1 MKKIAILILVI
12 VINAWWGT
20 GFFGEEKKEEVWI
33 KDIKISGNEII
44 EEAEIKLYILS
55 KKDELLN
62 LDKLNK
68 DVKRIYNTGYFKT
81 VDYQMG
87 ERDIENKV
95 EVVFIVKE
103 IWDKTITAIEI
114 EGVKNLLAEIFLNFL
129 TLEIGEP
136 LDKEKIKKNQEM
148 IYATGYV
155 NNVKVDL
162 SPYQGGT
169 KVKFVILE
177 NQIISE
183 IEFAGNT
190 IFSKDELLKLV
201 SSKKSSVLNFF
212 TLQEDRKI
220 IEDFYL
226 KKGYICSVY
235 DLDSSPSGQ
244 LNIFLAETTV
254 EDIKIE
260 GEGEEEIVNDDGKK
274 EKVRSPK
281 KLKTKDYVIKR
292 EIRHTKV
299 GEILDVNKIKKDL
312 QRIYN
317 LGYFENI
324 AWHPE
329 RGTKEDRVVVVIKI
343 TEGLPRGQAIFG
355 ASYGSGGKLSGQV
368 SVSKDNL
375 FGRGR
380 KASISSEFGYITS
393 YSISYFEPWADKK
406 NTSLGLEVFNTT
418 IKRELRQDK
427 EVTSYDEKKSG
438 GSIVVGRPIGENTRL
453 SLGIE
458 GKNVD
463 IVEKSG
469 PPIPSN
475 YISEG
480 KVRSLTLTYT
490 KDTRDNVFSP
500 ATGKRDNISVE
511 SSGGMLGGN
520 VDFTKYEIDFRKY
533 WRLKKSKFIF
543 AQRLQGGIYDGTK
556 LLAEE
561 FYIGGADTI
570 RGYDE
575 NVSQGTKMLTLNSEV
590 RFPIAGNFTG
600 CFFYDWG
607 DAWIDKAKISN
618 FKRGTGLG
626 VRFLI
631 PGLGPI
637 RLDWGYN
644 LQESQGQ
651 IHFSFGQMF

>member
-1 MKKIAILILVI
+1 M
-12 VINAWWGT
+12 
-20 GFFGEEKKEEVWI
+20 GEEKKEEVRI

-81 VDYQMG
+81 VDYQTG
-87 ERDIENKV
+87 EKDSEDKV

-103 IWDKTITAIEI
+103 IWDKTITAIECDGGKI
-114 EGVKNLLAEIFLNFL
+114 LPAEILLVNLNI
-129 TLEIGEP
+129 EIGEL
-136 LDKEKIKKNQEM
+136 LDKEKIKKSQEM

-162 SPYQGGT
+162 VPYSGGT

-177 NQIISE
+177 NQVISE
-183 IEFAGNT
+183 IEFKGNT
-190 IFSKDELLKLV
+190 IFSKDELLKLT
-201 SSKKSSVLNFF
+201 SSKKDNVLNFF

-226 KKGYICSVY
+226 KKGFLGSVY
-235 DLDSSPSGQ
+235 DLDLSPSGQ

-260 GEGEEEIVNDDGKK
+260 GEGEEEIINDDGKK

-292 EIRHTKV
+292 EIRHISV

-324 AWHPE
+324 SWHPE
-329 RGTKEDRVVVVIKI
+329 RGTKEDSVVVVIKI
-343 TEGLPRGQAIFG
+343 TEGPPRGQAIFG

-375 FGRGR
+375 FGKGR
-380 KASISSEFGYITS
+380 KASISTEFGYITS

-406 NTSLGLEVFNTT
+406 NTSLGLEAFNTT
-418 IKRELRQDK
+418 IKREQRQEK
-427 EVTSYDEKKSG
+427 EVVSYDEKKSG
-438 GSIVVGRPIGENTRL
+438 GNMVVGRPIGENTRL

-463 IVEKSG
+463 IVKKSG
-469 PPIPSN
+469 DIEPG
-475 YISEG
+475 YILEG

-490 KDTRDNVFSP
+490 KDTRDNVFNP
-500 ATGKRDNISVE
+500 AAGKRDNISVR

-520 VDFTKYEIDFRKY
+520 VDSTKYEVDFRKY
-533 WRLKKSKFIF
+533 WRIKKSKFIF
-543 AQRLQGGIYDGTK
+543 AQRLQGGIYEGTK
-556 LLAEE
+556 LLTEE

-575 NVSQGTKMLTLNSEV
+575 NVFQGTKMLTLNSEV

-607 DAWIDKAKISN
+607 DTWTDKAKLSN

-626 VRFLI
+626 IRFLI

>member
-1 MKKIAILILVI
+1 MRKIAILILVI
-12 VINAWWGT
+12 VINVWWGA
-20 GFFGEEKKEEVWI
+20 GFLGEEKKEEVRI

-44 EEAEIKLYILS
+44 EEVEIKLYILS

-81 VDYQMG
+81 VDLEMG
-87 ERDIENKV
+87 EKDSENKV

-103 IWDKTITAIEI
+103 IWDKTITAIECDGGKI
-114 EGVKNLLAEIFLNFL
+114 LPAEILLANLNI
-129 TLEIGEP
+129 EIGEL
-136 LDKEKIKKNQEM
+136 LDKEKIKKSQEM

-162 SPYQGGT
+162 VPYSGGT

-177 NQIISE
+177 NQVISE

-190 IFSKDELLKLV
+190 IFSKDELLKLT
-201 SSKKSSVLNFF
+201 SSKKDNVLNFF
-212 TLQEDRKI
+212 TLQEDRKKL
-220 IEDFYL
+220 EDFYL
-226 KKGYICSVY
+226 KKGFLANIY
-235 DLDSSPSGQ
+235 DLDLSPSG
-244 LNIFLAETTV
+244 LLSIFLAETTV

-260 GEGEEEIVNDDGKK
+260 GEGEEEIISDDGKK
-274 EKVRSPK
+274 EKVRAPK
-281 KLKTKDYVIKR
+281 KLKTKEYVIKR
-292 EIRHTKV
+292 EIRHISV

-324 AWHPE
+324 TWHPE
-329 RGTKEDRVVVVIKI
+329 RGTKEDSVVVVIKI
-343 TEGLPRGQAIFG
+343 TEGPPRGQAIFG

-375 FGRGR
+375 FGKGR
-380 KASISSEFGYITS
+380 KASISTEFGYITS
-393 YSISYFEPWADKK
+393 YSVSYFEPWADKK
-406 NTSLGLEVFNTT
+406 NTSLGLEAFNTT
-418 IKRELRQDK
+418 IKRELRQEK
-427 EVTSYDEKKSG
+427 EVISYDEKKSG
-438 GSIVVGRPIGENTRL
+438 GSMVVGRPIGENTRL

-458 GKNVD
+458 SKNVD
-463 IVEKSG
+463 IVKKSG
-469 PPIPSN
+469 TIPPH
-475 YISEG
+475 YILEG

-490 KDTRDNVFSP
+490 KDTRDNVFNP
-500 ATGKRDNISVE
+500 AAGKRDNISVG

-520 VDFTKYEIDFRKY
+520 IDFTKYEVDFRKY
-533 WRLKKSKFIF
+533 WRIKKSKFIF
-543 AQRLQGGIYDGTK
+543 AQRLQSGIYEGTK
-556 LLAEE
+556 LLTEE

-607 DAWIDKAKISN
+607 DAWTDKAKISI
-618 FKRGTGLG
+618 KRGTGLG
-626 VRFLI
+626 IRFLI